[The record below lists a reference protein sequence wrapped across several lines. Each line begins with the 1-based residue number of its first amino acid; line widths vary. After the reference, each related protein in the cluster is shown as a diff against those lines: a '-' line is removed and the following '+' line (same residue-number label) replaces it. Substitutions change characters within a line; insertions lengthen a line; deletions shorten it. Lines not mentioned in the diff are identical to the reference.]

1 MNKRKINTVSEEQK
15 MTIQLWLGVS
25 LAIFGVILIIA
36 SFLCPPVGI
45 IEASV
50 LAAIGE
56 IFTFSGS
63 LIGIDYHYK
72 FKRFEITDERFER
85 EDRKPRYEVSSDDI
99 ADDEHNA

>member
-1 MNKRKINTVSEEQK
+1 MHPFFYKGFL
-15 MTIQLWLGVS
+15 TIQLWLGVF

-36 SFLCPPVGI
+36 SFLCPPMGI

-72 FKRFEITDERFER
+72 FKKFEIADERFER
-85 EDRKPRYEVSSDDI
+85 KDREPRYEVSSDDI

>member
-1 MNKRKINTVSEEQK
+1 MVDGMNKRKINTISEEQK

-36 SFLCPPVGI
+36 SFLCPPMGI

-56 IFTFSGS
+56 IFTFSGIS
-63 LIGIDYHYK
+63 FCHCNPFCLDS
-72 FKRFEITDERFER
+72 F
-85 EDRKPRYEVSSDDI
+85 
-99 ADDEHNA
+99 

>member
-1 MNKRKINTVSEEQK
+1 MFKRKINTVSEEQK

-25 LAIFGVILIIA
+25 LAIFGVIIIIA
-36 SFLCPPVGI
+36 SFICPPLGL
-45 IEASV
+45 IETSV
-50 LAAIGE
+50 LTAIGE

-72 FKRFEITDERFER
+72 FKKYEISDERIER
-85 EDRKPRYEVSSDDI
+85 DEGASDNI